1 MGLINDIL
9 FAAKIEE
16 FEKELKEAYQ
26 LGFRDGRLCP
36 ADLRPCE
43 VDGQACLFHRFVD
56 EDRALLKI
64 NCFTRE
70 EEQTYIRRRFDLSGV
85 VPGGCSTEVIRVTYA
100 LVEYPDGSLGKV
112 DPTKVCFTDRED
124 SDRDG

>member
-1 MGLINDIL
+1 MGLISDIL
-9 FAAKIEE
+9 FATKIEE

-26 LGFRDGRLCP
+26 MGFRDGRLCP

-56 EDRALLKI
+56 EDKALLRVNVFCRDYEMRALRDRMDAHGI
-64 NCFTRE
+64 
-70 EEQTYIRRRFDLSGV
+70 
-85 VPGGCSTEVIRVTYA
+85 VPDGCSTEVIRVTYA

-112 DPTKVCFTDRED
+112 DPTKVCFTDREV
-124 SDRDG
+124 